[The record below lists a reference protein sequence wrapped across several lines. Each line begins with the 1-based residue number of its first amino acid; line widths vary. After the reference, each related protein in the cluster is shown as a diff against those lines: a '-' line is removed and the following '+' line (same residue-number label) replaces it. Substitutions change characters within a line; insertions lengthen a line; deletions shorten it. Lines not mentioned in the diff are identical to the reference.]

1 MLGCGIALLIVL
13 GFLFLVGACSNICST
28 CDESPDRCKTCKHY
42 KPIVKP
48 SHYEPRD
55 YDISSETLKKFNE
68 FTDEEKEKVV
78 AYWNKKMS
86 PQLSKLAE
94 RINNLTD
101 EEFRELDKQVKSR
114 GYEDGRD

>member
-1 MLGCGIALLIVL
+1 MIIIGMLGILTLLIVASL
-13 GFLFLVGACSNICST
+13 SNNKCVT
-28 CDESPDRCKTCKHY
+28 CEEPPERCKTCKNY
-42 KPIVKP
+42 KPIKKP

-78 AYWNKKMS
+78 AYWNKKVS
-86 PQLSKLAE
+86 PALSKLADK
-94 RINNLTD
+94 INNLTD
-101 EEFRELDKQVKSR
+101 EEFRELDKQVKNR

>member
-1 MLGCGIALLIVL
+1 MIIIGMLGILTLLIVASL
-13 GFLFLVGACSNICST
+13 SNNKCAA

-48 SHYEPRD
+48 SHYEPKEF
-55 YDISSETLKKFNE
+55 DIDKSTLDKFNQ

-101 EEFRELDKQVKSR
+101 EEFRELDKQVKMR

>member
-1 MLGCGIALLIVL
+1 MIIIGMLGILTLLIVISL
-13 GFLFLVGACSNICST
+13 SNNKCVA
-28 CDESPDRCKTCKHY
+28 CDEPLERCKTCKNY
-42 KPIVKP
+42 KPIKKP
-48 SHYEPRD
+48 SFYEPKEF
-55 YDISSETLKKFNE
+55 DIDKSTLDKFNQ

-86 PQLSKLAE
+86 PALSKLADK
-94 RINNLTD
+94 INNLTD